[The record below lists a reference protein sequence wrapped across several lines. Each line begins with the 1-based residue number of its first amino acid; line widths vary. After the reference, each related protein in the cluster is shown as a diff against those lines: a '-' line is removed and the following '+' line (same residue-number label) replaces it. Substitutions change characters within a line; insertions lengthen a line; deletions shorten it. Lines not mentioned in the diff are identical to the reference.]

1 MTQYCSAATH
11 TSPAPRTDT
20 PLSPPPHLRSL
31 QQAKGGARERAQA
44 LLNFKFRVLQLLED
58 YAKRCPASPH
68 LLKALPQLLAALARS
83 SRPGG
88 SGPLADRI
96 RGLLENKACRGKVA
110 RVVTAEEEGS
120 AEGVSRAELEQAL
133 KKVLYY
139 ASREKDPRVTAAGGQ
154 VLLYMLRSAAAAGGW
169 PAEVAA
175 AVAATAVGDYFA
187 KSHKCRL
194 QRRLLEELFAKAGD
208 AAFGQAALPSGQ
220 QPAAALVMQYCCK
233 ARSDYL
239 QVEALQLLADGV
251 FKAAG
256 AAAGQPQP
264 QAQQDALRALVK
276 SHTAQ
281 LSAALSHAVTGPFR
295 TKDRHATAVRCARAC
310 LDAAKKLQP
319 GKRLAEVLGPETLN
333 ALAKGIVTVRELELP
348 DKVTKQ
354 LDSVV
359 AAAGLQELVART
371 QPDAARLQQL
381 KKAIAKQ
388 QQQAQQQGGK
398 PTKVQKEGEQ
408 PKQPKQQDKR
418 ESKPGKQQKQKQQGK
433 GKGSGKPDKQQKQK
447 QRQDKKAGQAA
458 SDKQQ
463 AGSKNGAGS
472 AEKKRPAAAE
482 AKQAGK
488 KAKKAQQ

>member
-1 MTQYCSAATH
+1 M
-11 TSPAPRTDT
+11 
-20 PLSPPPHLRSL
+20 
-31 QQAKGGARERAQA
+31 
-44 LLNFKFRVLQLLED
+44 LQLLED

-68 LLKALPQLLAALARS
+68 LLKALPQLLAALARA
-83 SRPGG
+83 SRVGG

-96 RGLLENKACRGKVA
+96 RGLLENKVCRGKVA
-110 RVVTAEEEGS
+110 RVVAAEEEGS

-139 ASREKDPRVTAAGGQ
+139 ASREKDARVTAAGGQ

-194 QRRLLEELFAKAGD
+194 QRRLLEELFTKAGD
-208 AAFGQAALPSGQ
+208 AALGQAALPSGQ

-256 AAAGQPQP
+256 AAAGQQQQ
-264 QAQQDALRALVK
+264 QAQQEALRALVK
-276 SHTAQ
+276 SHTGQ
-281 LSAALSHAVTGPFR
+281 LSASLCHAVTGPFR

-398 PTKVQKEGEQ
+398 PSKAQKEGEH
-408 PKQPKQQDKR
+408 PKQPKQQDKQG
-418 ESKPGKQQKQKQQGK
+418 SKSDKQQKQKQQGK
-433 GKGSGKPDKQQKQK
+433 GKGPGMPDKQQKQK
-447 QRQDKKAGQAA
+447 QRQEKQAGKA

-463 AGSKNGAGS
+463 AQQAGSKQGAGS

-488 KAKKAQQ
+488 KAKKAKKAQQ